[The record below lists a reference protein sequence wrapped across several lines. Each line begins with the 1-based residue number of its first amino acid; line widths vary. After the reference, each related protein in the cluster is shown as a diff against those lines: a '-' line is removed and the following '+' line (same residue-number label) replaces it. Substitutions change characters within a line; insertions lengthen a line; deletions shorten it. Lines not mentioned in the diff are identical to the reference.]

1 MPAPDPRRYLA
12 AFGLLAGGLLALAA
26 TVNYFV
32 DPFDYFGRNTLGVY
46 ISAEREAKLTGLR
59 QHPRDAVLIGTSK
72 AAMIDVSQVTGPA
85 PFYNASLGG
94 ATPEEV
100 IGLVQHVAPS
110 APLIVVALDF
120 FQYSDRA
127 PLQSDPFPRETLSH
141 TFGYLFNLQGLG
153 YAFTTVSASLRGLP
167 PTLRADGSFD
177 SAEWREHNDRAD
189 PAALARIFADREAD
203 WRAFNFSPARENDLE
218 LLRATLDHHGIPY
231 VVFINPLNA
240 EDLRRIRRAG
250 LMPAL
255 DQWLA
260 RVHHDFPAVVDLADS
275 SYSDPANFFR
285 LDPVHFYPEVGADML
300 NHAVLPHAPTRS

>member
-1 MPAPDPRRYLA
+1 MSPPNPRRYLVT
-12 AFGLLAGGLLALAA
+12 FGFLAGGLLALAA
-26 TVNYFV
+26 AVNYFI

-72 AAMIDVSQVTGPA
+72 AAMIDVSQVSGPA

-100 IGLVQHVAPS
+100 IGLVQHVAPT

-120 FQYSDRA
+120 FQYTDRT
-127 PLQSDPFPRETLSH
+127 PLQPNPFPRETWQRD
-141 TFGYLFNLQGLG
+141 FGYLFNLQGLG
-153 YAFTTVSASLRGLP
+153 YAFTTVSGALRGKP

-177 SAEWREHNDRAD
+177 STAWRAHNDRAD
-189 PAALARIFADREAD
+189 PAALARIFDDREAQ
-203 WRAFNFSPARENDLE
+203 WRDFTFSPSRVNDLE
-218 LLRATLDHHGIPY
+218 LLRATLDHHGVPY

-255 DQWLA
+255 DQWRA
-260 RVHHDFPAVVDLADS
+260 RVLRDFPNALDLADS
-275 SYSDPANFFR
+275 AYSDPANFFR
-285 LDPVHFYPEVGADML
+285 LDPVHFYPEVGADLL
-300 NHAVLPHAPTRS
+300 NRAVLPHAPKPS